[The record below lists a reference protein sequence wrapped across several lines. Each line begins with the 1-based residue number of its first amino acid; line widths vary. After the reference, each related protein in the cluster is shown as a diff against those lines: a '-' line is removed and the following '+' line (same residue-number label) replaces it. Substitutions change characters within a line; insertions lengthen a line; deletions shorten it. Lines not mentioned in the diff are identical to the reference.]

1 METKV
6 AQTFGNYYKYGMLLY
21 THALQIQGK
30 VSECLVSQNVQV
42 VAECYAPVA
51 YQRNQKQTSQGLE
64 VDLLIKVLHVKQVI
78 LCVKFK
84 SKHRSLTSYC

>member
-1 METKV
+1 M
-6 AQTFGNYYKYGMLLY
+6 
-21 THALQIQGK
+21 QIQGK

-64 VDLLIKVLHVKQVI
+64 VDLLIKVLHVKQLI
-78 LCVKFK
+78 
-84 SKHRSLTSYC
+84 RSGIIRSTINIVRIKISQLEL